1 MRIQVDRERCR
12 GAGQCALTAPE
23 LFDQSDD
30 DGTVVVLDEQP
41 SPALQERARRAAA
54 LCPNSVIR
62 LVEEAPRLCQRLAP
76 VGRGAIASPG
86 GHTSAAEAA
95 Q

>member
-1 MRIQVDRERCR
+1 MRIQVDRDRCR

-23 LFDQSDD
+23 LFDQSED

-41 SPALQERARRAAA
+41 PVALQEQARHAAA

-62 LVEEAPRLCQRLAP
+62 LVLNPEP
-76 VGRGAIASPG
+76 
-86 GHTSAAEAA
+86 
-95 Q
+95 